1 MARKPGGLSRDSY
14 RGLPQLPF
22 DLRPRPLYLRIGI
35 RYHLLPVNVQ
45 YQRIKKIAF
54 SEHRH
59 PCCRPTQKHCLQQ
72 NNSIIITADSG
83 EERWLYQLLHRQK
96 RAQLDGEIFLAVHA
110 PGKVQT
116 KRLHP
121 VTIRNNTIKTL
132 LRILIVLPAILFVVT
147 GLRWAVDPS
156 SAAAALGMSLM
167 DGVGRSSQIGDVGA
181 LFLAMGIMILL
192 ALITSRR
199 NWFYAPALM
208 LVLVAILRVI
218 AWLAHDA
225 ALTLD
230 MIVVELVVAGLLLL
244 ASSRL
249 SQAD

>member
-1 MARKPGGLSRDSY
+1 
-14 RGLPQLPF
+14 
-22 DLRPRPLYLRIGI
+22 
-35 RYHLLPVNVQ
+35 
-45 YQRIKKIAF
+45 
-54 SEHRH
+54 
-59 PCCRPTQKHCLQQ
+59 
-72 NNSIIITADSG
+72 
-83 EERWLYQLLHRQK
+83 
-96 RAQLDGEIFLAVHA
+96 
-110 PGKVQT
+110 
-116 KRLHP
+116 
-121 VTIRNNTIKTL
+121 
-132 LRILIVLPAILFVVT
+132 
-147 GLRWAVDPS
+147 
-156 SAAAALGMSLM
+156 M